1 MAPPKKHHFLPVF
14 YLKQWTGETDTLVEF
29 GRPYGNVV
37 KPRRVHPAATGYIN
51 RLYAIDGLPDDA
63 AQKIE
68 TEFLSPIDSRAAE
81 AQKLLLSEQS
91 LTSAQRHA
99 WAQYIATLMLRMP
112 DDILTFKASLKD
124 LYESIIPTLE
134 ALYDRIRRT
143 SDDQFDQ
150 VSNEIIA
157 SAPQEAML
165 KLPEIMSNKRIID
178 GILKMKWF
186 VLYVRNYDFITSDRP
201 VIFDAPFNS
210 SQGWLACPI
219 SPHHLFF
226 AHQSEEI
233 ITQLRAAPPQT
244 VRSKFNG
251 LIASSSQR
259 LAYARND
266 QHLRFI
272 QKRMNSI
279 DTFNLS
285 IKFRETFNNHIPSL
299 KEAFSK
305 FDNNEFFR
313 QLYEHKPS

>member
-29 GRPYGNVV
+29 SRPYGNVV

-99 WAQYIATLMLRMP
+99 WAQFIATLMLRMP

-201 VIFDAPFNS
+201 VIFDPPFNS

-219 SPHHLFF
+219 SPSPFILC
-226 AHQSEEI
+226 
-233 ITQLRAAPPQT
+233 T
-244 VRSKFNG
+244 SK
-251 LIASSSQR
+251 
-259 LAYARND
+259 
-266 QHLRFI
+266 
-272 QKRMNSI
+272 
-279 DTFNLS
+279 
-285 IKFRETFNNHIPSL
+285 
-299 KEAFSK
+299 
-305 FDNNEFFR
+305 
-313 QLYEHKPS
+313 